1 MHSWSYRIIRYND
14 IHLINFAFLKGGI
27 IEDVKII
34 VSILDLFLPTFT
46 GVITE
51 VPSEIE

>member
-1 MHSWSYRIIRYND
+1 L
-14 IHLINFAFLKGGI
+14 HLAFLKGGI
-27 IEDVKII
+27 IEDVKIS

-51 VPSEIE
+51 EPSEIE